1 MGKLRVAT
9 IGAGYFSQFHHEAW
23 AGMEEVDLVAVCDL
37 DVEKARGLAE
47 LWRIPATY
55 TDASEMLDAEKP
67 DLLDIIA
74 PPAAHLELIRLAAER
89 GVPAAICQKAFCRS
103 LAEAQEATRVAE
115 AADMRLIVHENF
127 RFEPWHGEVKRRI
140 DERLLGD
147 LYQVGFRLRP
157 GDGQGPRAYLD
168 RQPYFQKMERFLIHE
183 TAIHLIDVFR
193 FFLGEVATVTAR
205 LARLNP
211 VIAGEDAGY
220 VIFEFR
226 SGARALFDGNRLV
239 DHRADN
245 RRLTMGEMLVEGS
258 TGILRLDGYARLFH
272 RAMGDNEERELAYE
286 WSNTGFAGD
295 SVRRLQRHVVEHL
308 TRQAPEMNTAREYLA
323 NLRVEEAVYES
334 ASSGRTIEVAP

>member
-23 AGMEEVDLVAVCDL
+23 AGMDEVDLVAVCDQ
-37 DVEKARGLAE
+37 DADKARNFAE
-47 LWRIPATY
+47 RWRIPAAY
-55 TDASEMLDAEKP
+55 TEAGQMLEAEKP
-67 DLLDIIA
+67 DILDIIA

-89 GVPAAICQKAFCRS
+89 GVPTAICQKAFCRS
-103 LAEAQEATRVAE
+103 LAEAEEATRIAE
-115 AADMRLIVHENF
+115 DANLRLVVHENF

-140 DERLLGD
+140 DAGLLGE

-220 VIFEFR
+220 VIFEFQ

-239 DHRADN
+239 DHPADN
-245 RRLTMGEMLVEGS
+245 RRLTRGEMLVEGS
-258 TGILRLDGYARLFH
+258 AGVLRLDGFARLFH
-272 RAMGDNEERELAYE
+272 RAMGDNEERELSYE
-286 WSNTGFAGD
+286 WSNVGFAGD

-308 TRQAPEMNTAREYLA
+308 TRQAPVMNTARDYLA

-334 ASSGRTIEVAP
+334 ASTGRTVALTP

>member
-9 IGAGYFSQFHHEAW
+9 VGAGYFSQFHHEAW
-23 AGMEEVDLVAVCDL
+23 ADMDEVDLVAVCDR
-37 DVEKARGLAE
+37 DPEKARGFAE
-47 LWRIPATY
+47 RWRIPATY
-55 TDASEMLDAEKP
+55 ADAGDMLDAEQP

-103 LAEAQEATRVAE
+103 LAEAEEATRIAE
-115 AADMRLIVHENF
+115 NAKLRLVVHENF
-127 RFEPWHGEVKRRI
+127 RFEPWHGEVKRHI
-140 DERLLGD
+140 DAGLLGE
-147 LYQVGFRLRP
+147 LYQIGFRLRP

-183 TAIHLIDVFR
+183 TAIHLIDIFR

-211 VIAGEDAGY
+211 VIAGEDAGF
-220 VIFEFR
+220 VIFEFA

-239 DHRADN
+239 DHPADN

-258 TGILRLDGYARLFH
+258 AGVVRLDGYARLFH

-295 SVRRLQRHVVEHL
+295 SVRRLQHHVVEHL
-308 TRQAPEMNTAREYLA
+308 KRGTPVMNTAREYLA
-323 NLRVEEAVYES
+323 NLRVEEAVYAS
-334 ASSGRTIEVAP
+334 ASTGRTVGVAP